1 MDTIS
6 FCYVVIQVSRF
17 WVQGTCGIRVYT
29 IVIQLLYIF
38 LGHVKLTFWVVCLQ
52 SNCGNFWVGN
62 LIIIAVYPQLVGV
75 WSLTINQTNQPK
87 FRAQVLRRLRILKKN
102 FVSWWNLRMRCPEK
116 DCLNELFLDF
126 AICFCFCEKWKCR
139 HVIWLGFWESL
150 RSFFCL
156 LALHWHCNKW
166 DWRFLK
172 VHISSFLVV
181 GDLFS
186 DSAII
191 FLGNLLQ
198 FLTDPFSW
206 QTFSKLPFSLQVQLA
221 EKEKKVPGC
230 SLKVWHSFVFVSGGY
245 VFVPQNWPF
254 HFRKQ
259 PCLTTNWAP
268 IDQAEESSIAPDIPE
283 VVKKPLTQVWMG
295 RNIGPTIFLCFQWI
309 CIVVC
314 TSSKSSW

>member
-38 LGHVKLTFWVVCLQ
+38 LGHVKLRFWVVCLQ
-52 SNCGNFWVGN
+52 SNCRNFWVGN

-126 AICFCFCEKWKCR
+126 ARCFCFCEKWKCR

-156 LALHWHCNKW
+156 LALYWHCNKW

-191 FLGNLLQ
+191 FLGDLLQ
-198 FLTDPFSW
+198 FLID
-206 QTFSKLPFSLQVQLA
+206 PFSLQTFWDIQIA
-221 EKEKKVPGC
+221 IFFAGAIGREGEEG
-230 SLKVWHSFVFVSGGY
+230 SG
-245 VFVPQNWPF
+245 
-254 HFRKQ
+254 
-259 PCLTTNWAP
+259 L
-268 IDQAEESSIAPDIPE
+268 
-283 VVKKPLTQVWMG
+283 
-295 RNIGPTIFLCFQWI
+295 
-309 CIVVC
+309 
-314 TSSKSSW
+314 

>member
-1 MDTIS
+1 MLGAHDPRDS
-6 FCYVVIQVSRF
+6 FEILLEGHGSGWEPEAQVLYSTNSTKEVTPSDGHHFILLRGDSSIQILSTRHL
-17 WVQGTCGIRVYT
+17 WNTCIYT

-38 LGHVKLTFWVVCLQ
+38 LGHVKLRFWVVCLQ
-52 SNCGNFWVGN
+52 SNCRNFWVGN

-126 AICFCFCEKWKCR
+126 ARCFCFCEKWKCR

-156 LALHWHCNKW
+156 LALYWHCNKW

-191 FLGNLLQ
+191 FLGDLLQ
-198 FLTDPFSW
+198 FLID
-206 QTFSKLPFSLQVQLA
+206 PFSLQTFWDIQIA
-221 EKEKKVPGC
+221 IFFAGAIGREGEEG
-230 SLKVWHSFVFVSGGY
+230 SG
-245 VFVPQNWPF
+245 
-254 HFRKQ
+254 
-259 PCLTTNWAP
+259 L
-268 IDQAEESSIAPDIPE
+268 
-283 VVKKPLTQVWMG
+283 
-295 RNIGPTIFLCFQWI
+295 
-309 CIVVC
+309 
-314 TSSKSSW
+314 